1 MTIKNKLL
9 SFYLKNSDTLLL
21 VLAVLDLFILA
32 ISFFDK
38 STENNFLFYLWQI
51 FVTGMFAADF
61 IVKYTISES
70 KKTYIKENWWQII
83 VIFFPFL
90 RAIRIFLRIFVLSYR
105 IRDNIKTLLVE
116 RGIAILFAFMVLVA
130 FVFSIVMLVIEKGA
144 PHANITTIEKAI
156 WWAFSTISTVGY
168 GDAYPV
174 TILGKFIAI
183 ILMFVGLGMVAIF
196 TAQFAAMIIEADK
209 EINKEEKLDIKAIQ
223 KDLEA
228 TKRELKQIKRM
239 LSRIQDK

>member
-1 MTIKNKLL
+1 MTITGKLL
-9 SFYLKNSDTLLL
+9 NFYLKNSDTFLL

-32 ISFFDK
+32 VSFFDK
-38 STENNFLFYLWQI
+38 NTESNLLFYLWQV

-61 IVKYTISES
+61 IIKYVISES
-70 KKTYIKENWWQII
+70 KKGYMKENWWQII

-130 FVFSIVMLVIEKGA
+130 FVFSIVILVVEKGA

-174 TILGKFIAI
+174 TLFGKFIAI
-183 ILMFVGLGMVAIF
+183 MLMFVGLGLVAIF
-196 TAQFAAMIIEADK
+196 TAQFAAMIIESDK
-209 EINKEEKLDIKAIQ
+209 QINKDEKEDIKAI
-223 KDLEA
+223 KKELEA
-228 TKRELKQIKRM
+228 TKRELKQIKRI
-239 LSRIQDK
+239 LIRIQKK